1 MAGAFTPYSS
11 GVNLFGSK
19 PSWVSNEL
27 DIQRIQAYQLYE
39 QIYWT
44 VPDTFKAQFR
54 GTNDLAIY
62 VPSGRIITDATDQ
75 FCGADFTL
83 AVSDALTGATDTPDV
98 MAAKLAMR
106 DLFARERFLTKY
118 QGNKLYGIMRG
129 DWVWHITA
137 NPDKVQGSR
146 ITITAIDP
154 SMYFP
159 ITHEDDVDVILG
171 CHLAAQITTPD
182 GPRIHRL
189 TYRYLLNEA
198 TGMPVQPRVVTV
210 EEAVFELTTWEIP
223 DARPQFVV
231 RDVMAL
237 PGTITTLPVYHVPN
251 TYSPGDPFGSSEM
264 RGIERLMSAVNQTI
278 SDEDL
283 ALALDGIGMYATDA
297 PEPTDDEGNI
307 VGWLLGPGRVVQV
320 PEGSTFNRVTGI
332 GSTAAYGE
340 HFDRMMSVIK
350 QTARTPDV
358 ITGVVDVSLAQSG
371 IALAL
376 QLGPMIAKVGKKNTI
391 IQDIHTQMFYDIVNG
406 WYPAF
411 EQTTFAEVTVAATCG
426 SAVPIDRAA
435 RFAELDS
442 MLAQGVIDTQYY
454 RDEAAKMGYV
464 FPSDMQARADA
475 QAAKTASQNASA
487 LGVGADAGAAADTL
501 PEDE

>member
-11 GVNLFGSK
+11 GVSLFGGK
-19 PSWVSNEL
+19 PSWLTNEL

-75 FCGADFTL
+75 FCGADFTINI
-83 AVSDALTGATDTPDV
+83 SDALTGATDTPDV
-98 MAAKLAMR
+98 QACQLAMR
-106 DLFARERFLTKY
+106 DLFKRERFHTKY

-129 DWVWHITA
+129 DWVWHVTA
-137 NPDKVQGSR
+137 NPAKLPGSR
-146 ITITAIDP
+146 LTITALDP

-159 ITHEDDVDVILG
+159 ITHPDDVDVITG

-189 TYRYLLNEA
+189 TYRYLVGDDGL
-198 TGMPVQPRVVTV
+198 PIQPRVVTV
-210 EEAVFELTTWEIP
+210 EEAVFELNTWELP
-223 DARPQFVV
+223 DARPAFMI
-231 RDVMAL
+231 RDITAL
-237 PGTITTLPVYHVPN
+237 PPQITALPVYHIPN

-297 PEPTDDEGNI
+297 PQPTDDDGNVI
-307 VGWLLGPGRVVQV
+307 GWLLGPGRVVQV
-320 PEGSTFNRVTGI
+320 PEGNFFNRVTGI

-340 HFDRMMSVIK
+340 HYDRIMTAIK

-358 ITGVVDVSLAQSG
+358 ITGVVDVSVAQSG

-376 QLGPMIAKVGKKNTI
+376 QLGPMVAKVGKKNTI
-391 IQDIHTQMFYDIVNG
+391 ITDVHTQMFYDIVTG

-411 EQTTFAEVTVAATCG
+411 EQTTFADVAVQASCG

-435 RFAELDS
+435 RFAELDA
-442 MLAQGVIDTQYY
+442 MLAAGVIDTQYY
-454 RDEAAKMGYV
+454 RDEASKMGYV
-464 FPSDMQARADA
+464 FPDNMQARADA
-475 QAAKTASQNASA
+475 QAQKTASMNASA
-487 LGVGADAGAAADTL
+487 LGVGDNAAAAADTL
-501 PEDE
+501 PEGE